1 LFDDAEIDG
10 HAVSE
15 DIEHSDEDELFAS
28 DADESDLLNEDT
40 AELVTEA
47 SDVDLSDAQIY
58 APDLF
63 VQLVNEAIELEKD
76 HVIELQAQKYSD
88 EQQEVLDLFSSELQ
102 EVCDELDVHLTYK
115 QSFAK
120 LGSHGD
126 RVENLLEAAE
136 IINYEGLT
144 EEIIE
149 IYQAIAIC
157 VNNPSEEKIDALIV
171 WPYVLKH
178 FVSKGLNPI
187 SICLFHVFNNKLRE
201 QSEHTELSDFLQN
214 ISRFSA
220 PDIEA
225 YSVVRATSASIEDL
239 SLEIPE
245 DTHEALL
252 QSFLL
257 ELPDQS
263 VEFTR
268 AIEAFI
274 EGKSFDDLDIARRIA
289 HTIKGSG
296 NTVGI
301 MGLANMTHQLEDILD
316 ALAKQ
321 KLLPEDDLADL
332 LLESADTLEVM
343 TEAVL
348 ESRGLPDEALGV
360 YQRILDWANVCDN
373 GGVELNSDAINE
385 LSDFKAEAPEL
396 LSSLNEKNSGEVEQK
411 EESSSK
417 NINSVRVA
425 EPLIDSLIR
434 MAGENM
440 ISSGRIHEHTKS
452 TKESL
457 QGLRKQHA
465 QLNSLMAD
473 LEQLVFI
480 RGVSSDRTN
489 SNSEFDPLEIEQYNE
504 LHTATQRLIENV
516 VDCLAITENSLD
528 EVHQLESVVI
538 DQMQLQK
545 QNQESV
551 IQMRMLPVSQM
562 SNRFNRAVRQAC
574 RSTGKK
580 VDFKLLGENTLV
592 DSNVLQQL
600 VDPIMHILRNAIDH
614 GIESPERRIQLG
626 KPEKGVITLQFDR
639 SGDQI
644 IVSCSDDGAG
654 LNHEK
659 VLNRALANN
668 LVPDTKTLL
677 SAEEITRLILMP
689 GFSTKDEVSQVSG
702 RGIGMDIVNQRIK
715 KIKGNLSIESQPGHG
730 MTISVSLPVS
740 LMSTHALLVDINDKR
755 LAVSNHGVDD
765 VVFLENNSIKEFNG
779 KRVLEWRDELLITY
793 TLSSLLHL
801 PSFSDDKI
809 AVIIRSSDGSY
820 IAITVPFIV
829 DSRDLVLKPLS
840 KYLPKVDGIV
850 GASILGD
857 GRVTPVIDLT
867 ELDTHRVTDQDLINQ
882 ASGLNADSSSQR
894 IPCVLVVDDSLS
906 ARRSMSQFVSDLG
919 YSVVTAKDGIEAQ
932 QMLEENLVISIITD
946 LEMPRMNGID
956 LTRHLKTR
964 NDYSNIPVMM
974 VTSRST
980 DKHKELAQEAG
991 VDHYFTKPF
1000 DEDRMAQV
1008 LNQTVTTTV

>member
-1 LFDDAEIDG
+1 MFLIT
-10 HAVSE
+10 
-15 DIEHSDEDELFAS
+15 
-28 DADESDLLNEDT
+28 N
-40 AELVTEA
+40 
-47 SDVDLSDAQIY
+47 
-58 APDLF
+58 
-63 VQLVNEAIELEKD
+63 LE
-76 HVIELQAQKYSD
+76 
-88 EQQEVLDLFSSELQ
+88 
-102 EVCDELDVHLTYK
+102 
-115 QSFAK
+115 
-120 LGSHGD
+120 
-126 RVENLLEAAE
+126 
-136 IINYEGLT
+136 
-144 EEIIE
+144 
-149 IYQAIAIC
+149 
-157 VNNPSEEKIDALIV
+157 
-171 WPYVLKH
+171 
-178 FVSKGLNPI
+178 
-187 SICLFHVFNNKLRE
+187 
-201 QSEHTELSDFLQN
+201 
-214 ISRFSA
+214 RFSA

-360 YQRILDWANVCDN
+360 YQRILDWANVFDN

-489 SNSEFDPLEIEQYNE
+489 SNSEFDPLE
-504 LHTATQRLIENV
+504 
-516 VDCLAITENSLD
+516 
-528 EVHQLESVVI
+528 
-538 DQMQLQK
+538 M

-689 GFSTKDEVSQVSG
+689 GFSTKDEVSPVPG
-702 RGIGMDIVNQRIK
+702 RAR
-715 KIKGNLSIESQPGHG
+715 
-730 MTISVSLPVS
+730 
-740 LMSTHALLVDINDKR
+740 LL
-755 LAVSNHGVDD
+755 
-765 VVFLENNSIKEFNG
+765 
-779 KRVLEWRDELLITY
+779 
-793 TLSSLLHL
+793 
-801 PSFSDDKI
+801 
-809 AVIIRSSDGSY
+809 
-820 IAITVPFIV
+820 
-829 DSRDLVLKPLS
+829 
-840 KYLPKVDGIV
+840 
-850 GASILGD
+850 
-857 GRVTPVIDLT
+857 
-867 ELDTHRVTDQDLINQ
+867 
-882 ASGLNADSSSQR
+882 
-894 IPCVLVVDDSLS
+894 
-906 ARRSMSQFVSDLG
+906 
-919 YSVVTAKDGIEAQ
+919 
-932 QMLEENLVISIITD
+932 
-946 LEMPRMNGID
+946 
-956 LTRHLKTR
+956 
-964 NDYSNIPVMM
+964 
-974 VTSRST
+974 
-980 DKHKELAQEAG
+980 
-991 VDHYFTKPF
+991 
-1000 DEDRMAQV
+1000 
-1008 LNQTVTTTV
+1008 